1 MNYQLPETIFVLMVF
16 QAAIVVGMLFGLGWG
31 ARIVFAARDLSLHA
45 RDSVAQVSAMH
56 ETMMGVV
63 PDIQGKLAEHGD
75 KLAEHGRRLDALE
88 NTESTEEI
96 PL

>member
-16 QAAIVVGMLFGLGWG
+16 QAAIVVGMLIGLGWG

-56 ETMMGVV
+56 ETMMGIV
-63 PDIQGKLAEHGD
+63 PGMQD
-75 KLAEHGRRLDALE
+75 KIAEHGRRLDALE
-88 NTESTEEI
+88 NPESTEEI
-96 PL
+96 PLG